1 MHDAYCVNAVKVA
14 HTERNTQK
22 QPTASH
28 KFQEKKRYFG
38 PRYFFLANTKN
49 RVQCTKKICN
59 AQFLRLFNVQYKK
72 NLVNVNT
79 RFSAIAICVYFVF
92 SDLMFLDVA

>member
-38 PRYFFLANTKN
+38 PRYFF
-49 RVQCTKKICN
+49 
-59 AQFLRLFNVQYKK
+59 
-72 NLVNVNT
+72 
-79 RFSAIAICVYFVF
+79 
-92 SDLMFLDVA
+92 